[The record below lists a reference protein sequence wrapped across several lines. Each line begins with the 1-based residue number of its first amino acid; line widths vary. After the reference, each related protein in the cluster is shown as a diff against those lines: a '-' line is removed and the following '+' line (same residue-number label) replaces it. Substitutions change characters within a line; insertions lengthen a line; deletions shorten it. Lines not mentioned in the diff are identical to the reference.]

1 MGASVDPKVELM
13 KPVFAH
19 LSYACKPVRIAVLAV
34 AACLTLILPLA
45 LIYPFPAPA
54 QERNQNLESALQRAH
69 AFAGGGGRYSVQLLE
84 KEGFVQ
90 VSNYPFNP
98 PAPRIKDAI
107 VAARTLVSYSPTQFT
122 TIAVRFLDPSMGG
135 HYSEVIVTAKDITS
149 LSVGTSSIDDL
160 IRTARVI
167 DVGPQ
172 DSKSNILDKYLSIA
186 EKLMA
191 ENNYWEAEQVVDAS
205 LRAVGTPGDQ
215 SRLTQDMLSLADG
228 LDARG
233 DLERAERVLKKV
245 LDVRAQSGKLDDPDA
260 NRTIDHLTQLYISD
274 KRYSDAMDMLNKLM
288 SNPNLSQINN
298 PSAFASN
305 LERMGI
311 CHFRSKDYDKAL
323 SDFTQ
328 VVTLKRTQQG
338 DNSPAVAMALE
349 ELGDTYKAQG
359 QEGDALS
366 NYKQAHAIYDHAV
379 VSKSRLDKMDW
390 DVYSAHVR
398 QLDQKLGKK
407 Q

>member
-1 MGASVDPKVELM
+1 MGLSAQPIVELM
-13 KPVFAH
+13 KALSVH
-19 LSYACKPVRIAVLAV
+19 LSGAHKQVRLSVLGI
-34 AACLTLILPLA
+34 AACLTLALPLT
-45 LIYPFPAPA
+45 LICPGPAPA
-54 QERNQNLESALQRAH
+54 QERNQKLEAALQHAK

-98 PAPRIKDAI
+98 PGPRIKDA
-107 VAARTLVSYSPTQFT
+107 VMAARALINYSPTQFT
-122 TIAVRFLDPSMGG
+122 TIAVRYLDPAMSGR
-135 HYSEVIVTAKDITS
+135 YSEVIVTAKDITS
-149 LSVGTSSIDDL
+149 LSVGTSSMDDL

-172 DSKSNILDKYLSIA
+172 DSKSNILDKYLIIA

-245 LDVRAQSGKLDDPDA
+245 LEVRAQSGKLDDPDA

-288 SNPNLSQINN
+288 SDPKLSQISN
-298 PSAFASN
+298 PAAFANN

-311 CHFRSKDYDKAL
+311 CHFRSKDYDRAL
-323 SDFTQ
+323 TDFAQ

-359 QEGDALS
+359 QVGDAQS

-379 VSKSRLDKMDW
+379 VSKSGLDKMDFE
-390 DVYSAHVR
+390 VYSAHVR